1 MIAKPTPA
9 AASEEPAA
17 PRRRLRAKAAE
28 APLEVRLSLKVRFG
42 EGTGETV
49 TLMDDRRVPMVDS
62 VFDNRDRIL
71 RAFTTLLLR
80 ASLSQPKV
88 MREIVPAL
96 RLFAKERR

>member
-1 MIAKPTPA
+1 M
-9 AASEEPAA
+9 
-17 PRRRLRAKAAE
+17 
-28 APLEVRLSLKVRFG
+28 RLSLKVRFG
-42 EGTGETV
+42 EASGETV
-49 TLMDDRRVPMVDS
+49 TLMDDRRVPMVNS

-96 RLFAKERR
+96 RLFGRNAGKA